1 MGINKEHKIK
11 LIMEEEYSLARE
23 VALGIIIKKPLK
35 AWLYIIPGIFIVD
48 FLRRGKEIRRYGDHY
63 MFPRKLALESIH
75 YDAESKKMDDIMS
88 GHERS
93 ISNRLTALELFSEEI
108 KNMYITLLKFLIG
121 HYQQLIEAEGETF
134 ADLVNDAY
142 KDRAQYDAFLDHL
155 SSLERDI
162 DNTIIKSL
170 NSASLIDSYTIGQ
183 QQLDIMRNKHAD
195 IFF

>member
-1 MGINKEHKIK
+1 
-11 LIMEEEYSLARE
+11 
-23 VALGIIIKKPLK
+23 
-35 AWLYIIPGIFIVD
+35 
-48 FLRRGKEIRRYGDHY
+48 

-121 HYQQLIEAEGETF
+121 HYQQLIEADGETF